1 MTVDPHW
8 DKVVLALPMTGAN
21 NSTTFTDVSPSPK
34 TITRYGNTKIS
45 TAQAKWGQGSGL
57 FSANTSGISDHVRT
71 ELSSGIGTQPFTIQS
86 WIYPTATSNAAA
98 IIPISDFRPNATWD
112 TLENSDNGFLFYF
125 RGLSNKIAFLYGSG
139 STLIEGTSILSANS
153 WYHFLGSRDSS
164 NTLRLFINGQLESTA
179 NNVTN
184 NFSRTRVSVG
194 GYPTM
199 VNLYDRFMQDV
210 SLHIGVALATADF
223 TPPSEPM
230 FTNRGA
236 ISGTVYEK
244 NQAGVYVSGAYPV
257 RVYRRADGV
266 LAASTTSAADGTYT
280 IDTLP
285 IYDAQLNPIEY
296 YAVALDT
303 AATWQSP
310 GLKEQVFPT

>member
-1 MTVDPHW
+1 MTIDPHW

-34 TITRYGNTKIS
+34 TITRSGDTKIS
-45 TAQAKWGQGSGL
+45 TAQSMWGQGSGL
-57 FSANTSGISDHVRT
+57 FDGAGDYLSAANNNAFKLAETAFSIETWIRPATVSSIRGICSQRNNTGTSGWVFWVRDTAKLGFVYASSSAVSWVDLTGNISIAINEWTYVT
-71 ELSSGIGTQPFTIQS
+71 VVYNGT
-86 WIYPTATSNAAA
+86 
-98 IIPISDFRPNATWD
+98 
-112 TLENSDNGFLFYF
+112 TLFLFVN
-125 RGLSNKIAFLYGSG
+125 GVLDA
-139 STLIEGTSILSANS
+139 STSSFTGTPS
-153 WYHFLGSRDSS
+153 
-164 NTLRLFINGQLESTA
+164 ESTDA
-179 NNVTN
+179 
-184 NFSRTRVSVG
+184 FHVG
-194 GYPTM
+194 R
-199 VNLYDRFMQDV
+199 DRFNNTTRDWNGYIQD
-210 SLHIGVALATADF
+210 LRITKGIARYTADF
-223 TPPSEPM
+223 TPPAEPM

-244 NQAGVYVSGAYPV
+244 NQVGVYVPGAYPV
-257 RVYRRADGV
+257 RVYQRADGV

-285 IYDAQLNPIEY
+285 LYDAQLNPIEY